1 MKKALS
7 ILFFVII
14 NYSFG
19 QINYE
24 ESTFQAI
31 TFWDL
36 KEKQNYDITI
46 SQYRIVKNDSILKNK
61 IKYQVEIIVI
71 DSTAKNYEIEWH
83 FKNFVTTSNSK
94 IKQEID
100 KIYEGIK
107 IKYKTDE
114 LGVFEKITNLE
125 SVRKQIQKKLDN
137 IKKENKSLSDLG

>member
-61 IKYQVEIIVI
+61 IKAFEMNYLRELHWQDQISINASTLENPKQFTVIKNGKNHQNVNENNRNNLIPPNNFAGTAIQII
-71 DSTAKNYEIEWH
+71 
-83 FKNFVTTSNSK
+83 FVDMSSC
-94 IKQEID
+94 
-100 KIYEGIK
+100 
-107 IKYKTDE
+107 KT
-114 LGVFEKITNLE
+114 IW
-125 SVRKQIQKKLDN
+125 RI
-137 IKKENKSLSDLG
+137 